1 MKHDNMLLN
10 KTSQWVRGCFQYI
23 HCKHCIFH
31 NYDHTKETVAAGKEI
46 AVGLQ
51 VSDDELETVLLA
63 CWFHDLGLLY
73 ALENHEKKSAE
84 EAEAFLKKNTVKER
98 KIKAVKTCILATRMP
113 QKPAAILEKIVCDA
127 DISHLGKEN
136 YFKKNTLLRQEFE
149 LNREK
154 SYSDLEWWLLNKEF
168 FQEHQYFT
176 PYARQR
182 YSKQKDLNLMTILN
196 LLEKVRRS
204 NSV

>member
-73 ALENHEKKSAE
+73 ALENHEKKTNA
-84 EAEAFLKKNTVKER
+84 AVCHKNDRKFWTSNDRKIFFELLNPSVRNNKMEIVFATVKHFETPPEKYTHEGEEFVYVLDG
-98 KIKAVKTCILATRMP
+98 KIEVTVGEHVNKLNTGDSLHFNSG
-113 QKPAAILEKIVCDA
+113 
-127 DISHLGKEN
+127 ISHHMRNVGS
-136 YFKKNTLLRQEFE
+136 KKAE
-149 LNREK
+149 LIVVI
-154 SYSDLEWWLLNKEF
+154 YG
-168 FQEHQYFT
+168 
-176 PYARQR
+176 P
-182 YSKQKDLNLMTILN
+182 
-196 LLEKVRRS
+196 
-204 NSV
+204 